1 MNAKPILATTA
12 LIGALWAAPA
22 AAQQTANA
30 DEWTEDQA
38 FVASNLIHI
47 MLHEIGH
54 AVVDQFALPVIGQ
67 EEDAA
72 DSFATLEV
80 IAIYPDHVDI
90 LLDSAEA
97 MLIMHDLTIED
108 GAPFD
113 YFGVHDL
120 DIQRGLRIICHAVGL
135 DPERFDDAA
144 RWVDMD
150 RDQQLACEDEADIAL
165 DGWDVLLEP
174 YLRADG
180 DAGPQPTVTFNDSDY
195 PQLRAFFEQSGIMQD
210 LAGYVAETFRWPQV
224 PKITASD
231 CNEANAFYD
240 PETVEIVMCYEFID
254 ELFALAQER

>member
-1 MNAKPILATTA
+1 MKRAPLSIALLFVLAT
-12 LIGALWAAPA
+12 APA
-22 AAQQTANA
+22 TAQQTAGT

-47 MLHEIGH
+47 LLHEVGH
-54 AVVDQFALPVIGQ
+54 AVIDQFALPVIGQ
-67 EEDAA
+67 EEDAS
-72 DSFATLEV
+72 DSFATLE
-80 IAIYPDHVDI
+80 IITIYDDHVDI

-97 MLIMHDLTIED
+97 MLIMHDLTVAE

-135 DPERFDDAA
+135 EPDRYDDAA
-144 RWVDMD
+144 RWVEMD

-174 YLRADG
+174 YLREEG
-180 DAGPQPTVTFNDSDY
+180 DPGPVPAVTFQDSDD
-195 PQLRAFFEQSGIMQD
+195 PPMRAFLEDSGIMQD
-210 LAGYVAETFRWPQV
+210 IAGYMAESFRWPQV
-224 PKITASD
+224 PKMTAAD
-231 CNEANAFYD
+231 CGEANAFYD
-240 PETVEIVMCYEFID
+240 PETVEIVMCYEFVD